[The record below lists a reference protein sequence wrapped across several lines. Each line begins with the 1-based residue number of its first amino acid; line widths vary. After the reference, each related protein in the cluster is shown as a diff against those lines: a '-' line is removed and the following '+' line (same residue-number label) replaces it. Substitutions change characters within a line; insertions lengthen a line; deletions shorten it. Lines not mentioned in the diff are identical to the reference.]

1 MNKLIIA
8 ILTIIVAVVLSAC
21 GDNGAT
27 TELEKNDTEKADAK
41 VGKEVPAA
49 SEETEIETEEQT
61 EDIWTYYNDATW
73 SEDFNGLKTTIQ
85 KVVITDKAPTVEDES
100 AEVSAVGVKFS
111 IENTSDH
118 VFTTYPDQAI
128 LVTSTGEQIDMP
140 DMWISDSLGGD
151 IHEGVIKEGNVI
163 WYLERGEAAAIE
175 WIKLEWTSEDTGIED
190 FELAYKT
197 HTVELKLK

>member
-1 MNKLIIA
+1 MNKLSIA
-8 ILTIIVAVVLSAC
+8 ILTILVAVVLSAC
-21 GDNGAT
+21 GDNEVT
-27 TELEKNDTEKADAK
+27 TELEKNDTEKAEAK
-41 VGKEVPAA
+41 VDKEEPAT
-49 SEETEIETEEQT
+49 SEVETEEQS

-85 KVVITDKAPTVEDES
+85 KVVVTDKAPTVEDES

-197 HTVELKLK
+197 HTVELQLK

>member
-1 MNKLIIA
+1 MNKLGLA
-8 ILTIIVAVVLSAC
+8 ILTIVVAVVLSAC
-21 GDNGAT
+21 GDNEAT
-27 TELEKNDTEKADAK
+27 TELEKNDTEKAEAK
-41 VGKEVPAA
+41 VGKEEPVA
-49 SEETEIETEEQT
+49 SKETEVENEEQT

-85 KVVITDKAPTVEDES
+85 KVVITDIAPTVEDES

-140 DMWISDSLGGD
+140 DMWISDSLGGE

-163 WYLERGEAAAIE
+163 WYLERGEAAEIE

-197 HTVELKLK
+197 HTVELELK

>member
-1 MNKLIIA
+1 M
-8 ILTIIVAVVLSAC
+8 V
-21 GDNGAT
+21 
-27 TELEKNDTEKADAK
+27 
-41 VGKEVPAA
+41 
-49 SEETEIETEEQT
+49 
-61 EDIWTYYNDATW
+61 
-73 SEDFNGLKTTIQ
+73 
-85 KVVITDKAPTVEDES
+85 TDKAPTVEDES

-163 WYLERGEAAAIE
+163 WYLERGEASTIE

-190 FELAYKT
+190 FEIAYKT

>member
-1 MNKLIIA
+1 MNKLNIA
-8 ILTIIVAVVLSAC
+8 ILTILVTVVLSAC
-21 GDNGAT
+21 GDFEAT
-27 TELEKNDTEKADAK
+27 TELEKNDTEKAEAK
-41 VGKEVPAA
+41 VGKEEPAA
-49 SEETEIETEEQT
+49 SEVETKEQS

-85 KVVITDKAPTVEDES
+85 KVVVTDKAPTVEDES

-163 WYLERGEAAAIE
+163 WYLERGEVAAIE

>member
-8 ILTIIVAVVLSAC
+8 ILTILVAVVLSAC
-21 GDNGAT
+21 GDSKAT
-27 TELEKNDTEKADAK
+27 TELEKNDTEKAEAK
-41 VGKEVPAA
+41 VEKEAPDA
-49 SEETEIETEEQT
+49 SEETEIKTEEQS

-85 KVVITDKAPTVEDES
+85 KVVVTDKAPTVEDES